1 MPACGVPPTLAG
13 MDLGIIGLARSGKTS
28 LFNAV
33 TRGQAQ
39 VGAYSSQSE
48 PNVGVA
54 RVPDARVDALAAV
67 FKPKK
72 TTYAEI
78 RWVDYPVAGFGAE
91 GPGSRFLAE
100 IAGLDAIVH
109 VVRAFEDD
117 SVPHPEVTVD
127 AHRDIEALDL
137 ELAFADLALIERRL
151 TRIEAEMRSIKATER
166 ARLDEDRALMQ
177 RLQQALEAGTPIRA
191 VTLSE
196 AEQRALAAYQF
207 VTRLPVLLI
216 VNIGEA
222 DVARATA
229 IEAEFA
235 ERHGG
240 PGVAVAALCAKI
252 EAELALLDGE
262 EAAEFRADLGLPP
275 ESPLDRAIQAAYA
288 LLGLHSFITA
298 GDDECRA
305 WTVRQGATAPEAAG
319 KIHSDLERGFIR
331 AEVSSWQEL
340 AEAGSNAELKKR
352 GRLRTEGK
360 TYVVQDGDVM
370 NILFNV

>member
-1 MPACGVPPTLAG
+1 
-13 MDLGIIGLARSGKTS
+13 MDLGIIGIGRSGKTS

-39 VGAYSSQSE
+39 VGAYSSQQE
-48 PNVGVA
+48 PNVGIA

-72 TTYAEI
+72 VTYAEI

-91 GPGSRFLAE
+91 GPGNRFLAE

-109 VVRAFEDD
+109 VVRAFEDE
-117 SVPHPEVTVD
+117 SVPHPDGSVD

-137 ELAFADLALIERRL
+137 ELTFADLALIERRL
-151 TRIEAEMRSIKATER
+151 VRIEAEMRSMKAADR
-166 ARLDEDRALMQ
+166 ARIESDRDLLL
-177 RLQQALEAGTPIRA
+177 RLQGELEAGHAIRSVA
-191 VTLSE
+191 LTDAE
-196 AEQRALAAYQF
+196 ARALSAYQF
-207 VTRLPVLLI
+207 VTRLPVLLVI
-216 VNIGEA
+216 NIGE
-222 DVARATA
+222 DDLARAGEV
-229 IEAEFA
+229 EADFA
-235 ERHGG
+235 ARHGG
-240 PGVAVAALCAKI
+240 SGVAVAALCAKI
-252 EAELALLDGE
+252 EAELALLDAE
-262 EAAEFRADLGLPP
+262 EAAEFRRDLGLPA
-275 ESPLDRAIQAAYA
+275 ESPLDRAIQAAYT
-288 LLGLHSFITA
+288 LLGLQSFITA

-305 WTVRQGATAPEAAG
+305 WPVRRGATAPEAAG

-331 AEVSSWQEL
+331 AEVARWDEL
-340 AEAGSNAELKKR
+340 ADAGSNAELKKR